1 MLKEL
6 LYNHEFMVSLMAVVI
21 FLSTFVIK
29 YPIKLATKHIGNERK
44 RKMANAVILLVPF
57 ALGVLFDFL
66 YTKYVIAD
74 PFSVLRGLGYGTA
87 AISLYGIV
95 ERFFKVKVP
104 NPYETEEGKAV
115 KALVDKV
122 SEDGKVDEN
131 DKDAVT
137 EFLNMVK

>member
-1 MLKEL
+1 MKEL
-6 LYNHEFMVSLMAVVI
+6 LYNGELMVIIMSVVI

-29 YPIKLATKHIGNERK
+29 YPIKLATKCIKVERT
-44 RKMANAVILLVPF
+44 RKMVNSVILLIPF

-95 ERFFKVKVP
+95 ERFFKVKVD

-115 KALVDKV
+115 TNLVDEV
-122 SEDGKVDEN
+122 SKDGKIDKN
-131 DKDAVT
+131 DRDAVT
-137 EFLNMVK
+137 EFLDMVK